1 MSGTDT
7 LERDVADLRSTI
19 KDLRASAATKKATAA
34 DLVKAE
40 KEKGHNPVTGTSD
53 DDKASFER
61 ISAAYKEADTD
72 AANADVLQARLD
84 VLLSDHGHQARD
96 IADGDPEHP
105 AAKRARSLGTLVVA
119 STVYQHLLNSGQLKI
134 STGAFQTDP
143 VQVLSKEQ
151 TRLLLGGRQST
162 VFADA
167 GDGTP
172 LVPSDE
178 RLIPPVEIPK
188 RMPTLLDLINVS
200 STGRDAVTW
209 TRMTA
214 RTNAAATTAFGT
226 AVSKSRYQYETVS
239 SPVLRK
245 GHYAVVDEGNI
256 ADQEEFR
263 NIVDGELL
271 SDLRLVVEEDALTAN
286 GNGTTEWEGIY
297 QNAGIGDIDAAGEDN
312 LADAMH
318 KAITTVRVQLERE
331 PNAVGISPEDFED
344 YWLEKA
350 SDGHYLHH
358 RGPQEAQVR
367 SIWGIPASVSTVFNT
382 APLVGDFQR
391 GATLWIREGVNIV
404 IGRIDDQL
412 LEGLW
417 TIRAQTRAA
426 FAVKQPKAF
435 CTVTNFES

>member
-1 MSGTDT
+1 MPVSNT
-7 LERDVADLRSTI
+7 LERDVTELRSKI
-19 KDLRASAATKKATAA
+19 RDLTATAATKRAA
-34 DLVKAE
+34 AE
-40 KEKGHNPVTGTSD
+40 KLVEDEKAAGRNPVVGLTD
-53 DDKASFER
+53 DDKESFGR
-61 ISAAYKEADTD
+61 IDAAYKEADAD
-72 AANADVLQARLD
+72 AQSAAELRGRLET
-84 VLLSDHGHQARD
+84 LLSEHGHLARD
-96 IADGDPEHP
+96 VSGGDPEHP
-105 AAKRARSLGTLVVA
+105 AARKARSIGALVLA
-119 STVYQHLLNSGQLKI
+119 SAPYQGLIASGQLAI

-143 VQVLSKEQ
+143 VAVLSKEQ
-151 TRLLLGGRQST
+151 TRILFGGRRGAT

-178 RLIPPVEIPK
+178 QLIPPVEIPK
-188 RMPTLLDLINVS
+188 RMPTLLDMINVS

-214 RTNAAATTAFGT
+214 RTNSAATTAFGT

-245 GHYAVVDEGNI
+245 GHHAVVDEGNV
-256 ADQEEFR
+256 ADQDEFR
-263 NIVDGELL
+263 NIVDNELL
-271 SDLRLVVEEDALTAN
+271 SDLRIVVEEDALSAN

-297 QNAGIGDIDAAGEDN
+297 NNSGIGDIDATGEV
-312 LADAMH
+312 LADALH
-318 KAITTVRVQLERE
+318 RAITTVRIQSERE
-331 PNAVGISPEDFED
+331 PTGWGISPEDFED
-344 YWLEKA
+344 YYLEKGT
-350 SDGHYLHH
+350 DGHYLHH

-367 SIWGIPASVSTVFNT
+367 TIWGLPAMVSTVYT
-382 APLVGDFQR
+382 APLVGDFFR

-404 IGRIDDQL
+404 VGRIDDQL

-435 CTVTNFES
+435 CTVSNFES